1 MRLCRE
7 DFEVKISFC
16 KRKRSAILDAI
27 DDFLEQGEL
36 ILNEKTH
43 FTKFCEDEGK
53 HLAIV
58 FSKLNEISKCDRK
71 KLIALQP
78 KYLHMLAFYY
88 RKKPQKSSESGQ
100 KLNYSGSSG

>member
-16 KRKRSAILDAI
+16 KSKRSAILDAI
-27 DDFLEQGEL
+27 DDLLERGEL

-71 KLIALQP
+71 KLIALSP
-78 KYLHMLAFYY
+78 KYFDELTYKY
-88 RKKPQKSSESGQ
+88 
-100 KLNYSGSSG
+100 

>member
-1 MRLCRE
+1 MRLCSE

-16 KRKRSAILDAI
+16 KSKRSAILDAI

-58 FSKLNEISKCDRK
+58 FSKLNEISKIQSK
-71 KLIALQP
+71 EAHSAQP
-78 KYLHMLAFYY
+78 
-88 RKKPQKSSESGQ
+88 
-100 KLNYSGSSG
+100 